1 MLPFTSV
8 ITYIKNQNENPL
20 IYLFDDNYLNYL
32 FYLENESK
40 EISITQ
46 MIREGRFT
54 EKMEAAWC
62 VGKSRGFGA
71 GQSSVQIPTNFV
83 VNSKLFSLSL
93 FIFKV

>member
-20 IYLFDDNYLNYL
+20 IYLLDDNYLNYL

-40 EISITQ
+40 EIYFTQ
-46 MIREGRFT
+46 IIRQVRFT
-54 EKMEAAWC
+54 EKMEAAWF

-71 GQSSVQIPTNFV
+71 GQSWFKSLPT
-83 VNSKLFSLSL
+83 LW
-93 FIFKV
+93 